1 MEIRIKIPKIVY
13 EDSNIARLKRA
24 ISTGYYL
31 RSATGT
37 SITGRKYHYQGL
49 SPSIHNNDFIR
60 VYNIVKI
67 NAVRKR
73 DSNGDYKKVSPTRY
87 IAHIYDIPIYV
98 IKEGGLLVVQ
108 QTRNFKIMK
117 F

>member
-1 MEIRIKIPKIVY
+1 MEIRIEIPKIVY
-13 EDSNIARLKRA
+13 EDSNLARLKRT

-73 DSNGDYKKVSPTRY
+73 DFSGRYRKISPTKY
-87 IAHIYDIPIYV
+87 IVHIYDIPIDIIKKGNLSV
-98 IKEGGLLVVQ
+98 IQKKRHFEIKNL
-108 QTRNFKIMK
+108 
-117 F
+117 

>member
-1 MEIRIKIPKIVY
+1 MEIKIKIPKIVY
-13 EDSNIARLKRA
+13 EDSNLERLKRT

-31 RSATGT
+31 RSGTGT
-37 SITGRKYHYQGL
+37 GAIRNYYFQGL
-49 SPSIHNNDFIR
+49 SPTLHDNDIVR
-60 VYNIVKI
+60 VYNIEKI

>member
-1 MEIRIKIPKIVY
+1 MEIRIEIPKIVY
-13 EDSNIARLKRA
+13 EDSNLARLKRT

-37 SITGRKYHYQGL
+37 PSMGKKYHYQGL

-60 VYNIVKI
+60 VYNIAKV

-73 DSNGDYKKVSPTRY
+73 IFNGSYRKIHPTRY
-87 IAHIYDIPIYV
+87 IANVYDIPISV

>member
-1 MEIRIKIPKIVY
+1 MEIRIEIPKIVY
-13 EDSNIARLKRA
+13 EDSNLARLKRT

-31 RSATGT
+31 RSGTGA
-37 SITGRKYHYQGL
+37 IRNYYFQGL
-49 SPSIHNNDFIR
+49 SPTLHDNDIVR
-60 VYNIVKI
+60 VYNIEKI

-87 IAHIYDIPIYV
+87 IANVYDIPISV